1 MRENS
6 ETLYGL
12 SFNLTKKKTK
22 AISVLMHT
30 ASQEPQA
37 ICLEGNRHFF
47 FIYFFFIWAI
57 RNGVCFK
64 HPPHKRT
71 KNSTINTRTALNRWL
86 IRMIT
91 GRCCFYE
98 RCDILKGEKKV
109 LPSELCTTVKT
120 NTRPQRT
127 KDFHSEHPMLAL
139 TGLAAFHMSGSKS
152 L

>member
-47 FIYFFFIWAI
+47 FFYLSYQKW
-57 RNGVCFK
+57 CLLQ
-64 HPPHKRT
+64 T
-71 KNSTINTRTALNRWL
+71 ST
-86 IRMIT
+86 
-91 GRCCFYE
+91 
-98 RCDILKGEKKV
+98 
-109 LPSELCTTVKT
+109 S
-120 NTRPQRT
+120 
-127 KDFHSEHPMLAL
+127 
-139 TGLAAFHMSGSKS
+139 
-152 L
+152 